1 MRGNTPPCAGDVPR
15 QAAAASARPGG
26 VFRPNSSV
34 ATPPTR
40 SRIRWAATVAIDV
53 PRLVA
58 VAVIHEGTVNH
69 MRRVAS
75 DRRVA
80 KTAGRIT
87 RPLGDAFPVHGAQPI
102 ADESLG
108 TTRANFT
115 TMVADRRFSPFFYGI
130 TRRDR
135 SKLLSLP
142 ARPTAG
148 QGCMFRPARND
159 CVPSPGPHDRPAERA
174 EVGVDEGPR
183 AAVRLASFRPTRL
196 WTLASSAESP
206 IEDELGIR
214 LM

>member
-87 RPLGDAFPVHGAQPI
+87 GPLGDAFPVHGAQPI

-115 TMVADRRFSPFFYGI
+115 TMVADRRFSPFFHGI

-148 QGCMFRPARND
+148 SGAHVF
-159 CVPSPGPHDRPAERA
+159 V
-174 EVGVDEGPR
+174 PR
-183 AAVRLASFRPTRL
+183 AMIASPHLVRTTAQPSDRRLASTRGRQRRSALRRSRPPRPGP
-196 WTLASSAESP
+196 W
-206 IEDELGIR
+206 R
-214 LM
+214 